1 MNKNIVAL
9 IPTRLNSKRLPGKA
23 LLDIDGYPIIVHT
36 AKRAML
42 SKYIKKVFVCTD
54 SNEIIKVCKKFK
66 IKTIKTKSEFQNGT
80 ERIASVAH
88 KFKNHLIVDVQGDEP
103 LTNPRT
109 IDKLILNHL
118 KNKHKPEILIPTR
131 KMSFNS
137 EDTNVRVLSSTSK
150 RIMYL
155 SRAKIPYNY
164 KKTVSFVQKHV
175 SVITFT
181 YSGLMKYKKLKPTPL
196 EKIEDIELLR
206 AIENDMKVYSCEMK
220 ESSFSVDVNDDYLK
234 AKIAMSQDNFRGKY

>member
-1 MNKNIVAL
+1 MNKKIVAL

-42 SKYIKKVFVCTD
+42 SKYINKVFVCTD

-66 IKTIKTKSEFQNGT
+66 IKTIKTKSEFKNGT
-80 ERIASVAH
+80 ERIASVAN

-103 LTNPRT
+103 LTNPKT
-109 IDKLILNHL
+109 IDKLILSHL
-118 KNKHKPEILIPTR
+118 KNKNKPEILIPTR
-131 KMSFNS
+131 KMSYNS
-137 EDTNVRVLSSTSK
+137 EDTNVRVLSSSSK

-155 SRAKIPYNY
+155 SRAKVPYNY
-164 KKTVSFVQKHV
+164 KKTIGFVQKHV

-181 YSGLMKYKKLKPTPL
+181 YSGLMKYKKLKQSPL

-234 AKIAMSQDNFRGKY
+234 AKIAMSQDSFRGFY

>member
-1 MNKNIVAL
+1 MNKKIVAL

-23 LLDIDGYPIIVHT
+23 LLDIDGYPIIIHT

-42 SKYIKKVFVCTD
+42 SKYIDKVFVCTD
-54 SNEIIKVCKKFK
+54 SEEIIKICKKFEVQ
-66 IKTIKTKSEFQNGT
+66 TIKTKSEFKNGT

-103 LTNPRT
+103 LTNPNT
-109 IDKLILNHL
+109 IDKLIFSHL
-118 KNKHKPEILIPTR
+118 KSKYKPEILIPTR

-137 EDTNVRVLSSTSK
+137 EETNVRVLSSLSN
-150 RIMYL
+150 RILYL
-155 SRAKIPYNY
+155 SRARIPYNY
-164 KKTVSFVQKHV
+164 KKTISFVQKHV

-181 YSGLMKYKKLKPTPL
+181 YSGLMKYKKLKQSPL
-196 EKIEDIELLR
+196 EQIEDIELLR

-234 AKIAMSQDNFRGKY
+234 AKIAMSQDNFRGRY